1 MKLQNRVA
9 VITAA
14 ASSIGMAMA
23 LKTDVSS
30 SSDVSQMIQTTVNTF
45 EKIDIPVNNSGVRE
59 EPPTPIHEMSEEQ

>member
-1 MKLQNRVA
+1 MKLKDKVA
-9 VITAA
+9 VITGA
-14 ASSIGMAMA
+14 ASLLGMAMA

-45 EKIDIPVNNSGVRE
+45 GKIDIPVNNSGVRE

>member
-1 MKLQNRVA
+1 MKLKDKVA
-9 VITAA
+9 VITGA
-14 ASSIGMAMA
+14 ASLIGMAMA

>member
-1 MKLQNRVA
+1 MKLQDKVA
-9 VITAA
+9 VITGA

-23 LKTDVSS
+23 LKSAVSS

-45 EKIDIPVNNSGVRE
+45 EKIDIPVNNSGFRE

>member
-1 MKLQNRVA
+1 MKLKDKVA
-9 VITAA
+9 VITGA
-14 ASSIGMAMA
+14 ASLIGMAMA

-45 EKIDIPVNNSGVRE
+45 DKIDIPVNNSGVRE

>member
-1 MKLQNRVA
+1 MKLQDKVA
-9 VITAA
+9 VITGA

-23 LKTDVSS
+23 LKTDASS

-45 EKIDIPVNNSGVRE
+45 EKIDIPVNNSGLRE